1 MRKNEK
7 SLVLACGLNPNRG
20 SSLLTVL
27 ENPEGGSE
35 KCDQVP
41 TSARIRNHKTRSLW
55 RSKNR
60 KTRSLWRMMEER
72 ENENENLVQ
81 NLELRMENRD
91 MRA

>member
-7 SLVLACGLNPNRG
+7 SLVLGCWLETNRG
-20 SSLLTVL
+20 SSLLTVP

-41 TSARIRNHKTRSLW
+41 SSARIRNHELRSLW

-60 KTRSLWRMMEER
+60 KTRSLWRMIDEQES
-72 ENENENLVQ
+72 EKENL
-81 NLELRMENRD
+81 E
-91 MRA
+91 

>member
-41 TSARIRNHKTRSLW
+41 TSARIRNQKCGLCG
-55 RSKNR
+55 
-60 KTRSLWRMMEER
+60 
-72 ENENENLVQ
+72 VQ
-81 NLELRMENRD
+81 RTAKLGLYG
-91 MRA
+91 A